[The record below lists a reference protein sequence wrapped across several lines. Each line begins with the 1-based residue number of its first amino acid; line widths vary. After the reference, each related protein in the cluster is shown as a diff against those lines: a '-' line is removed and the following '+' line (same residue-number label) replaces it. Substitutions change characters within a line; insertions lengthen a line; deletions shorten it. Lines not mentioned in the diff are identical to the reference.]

1 VLTLTKRLV
10 IGRPLATSESD
21 HQRLP
26 KTIALATFS
35 SDAISSTAYA
45 TEEILFV
52 TAVGASSLTL
62 GLSKLIPLAIVV
74 AVLLAIVS
82 TSYRQTIFAYPSG
95 GGSYIVSRENLG
107 EMPSLVAGASLL
119 VDYILTV
126 AVSISSGVAAI
137 LSIPTF
143 HHLEPE
149 RVPMCIGLLIVVMLA
164 NLRGVKESGRAF
176 AVPTYVYIVAISA
189 MVLIGLYRVFFG
201 HYQPIPFDPKRAH
214 DVAKVGG
221 SLSLFLLLRGFSSG
235 AVALTGVE
243 AISNG
248 VPAFRKP
255 ESKNAATT
263 LTWMAL
269 ILGSLFLGLSVLASK
284 LHPFP
289 THLETVNSQMARVL
303 FGESPFYWII
313 QLSTCAILILA
324 ANTAFADFPRLSSII
339 ARDGYL
345 PRQFANLGD
354 RLVFSNGIIFLT
366 GAATL
371 LIVIFGGIVTA
382 LIPLYAIGV
391 FTSFTLSQSGMVRHH
406 LRLREPGWQRSVAV
420 NSVGAAATFVVML
433 IVAITKFTKGAWVP
447 IVVVPI
453 VITLFKA
460 INRHYRSV
468 GEGLRIE
475 PHELPPQPS
484 VHTFVVLVGRVHRG
498 VAEAIQYA
506 RSLTPHHI
514 VALHIAE
521 EGVDHAEVE
530 RDWARFGFPIPLDI
544 VDSPYREL
552 TAPVSR
558 YLDRLDAR
566 WANDRL
572 TVVIPEFVVGVKS
585 VSNLL
590 HGQNGLALKLS
601 LLSRPNTAVISVPF
615 HVGATAKHGADP
627 DLDGNV
633 DVPKKLPRTAPSH
646 ELDRARRAAR
656 VATVT
661 GSNGRSDHRI
671 GTLPDRARVTV
682 VGEVTATRV
691 VPRPSGPWLE
701 LTVDDGS
708 GSIVAMFTG
717 RRSIPGVQPG
727 RLLQLHGVLRKEKGR
742 TVMLNPQYTIVAQ
755 PAGA

>member
-1 VLTLTKRLV
+1 MLTVAKRVL
-10 IGRPLATSESD
+10 IGKPLATSESD

-62 GLSKLIPLAIVV
+62 GLSKLVPLAIVV

-82 TSYRQTIFAYPSG
+82 MSYRQTIFSYPSG

-137 LSIPTF
+137 ISIPTF
-143 HHLEPE
+143 HDLESV
-149 RVPMCIGLLIVVMLA
+149 RVPMCIGLLIVVTLA

-176 AVPTYVYIVAISA
+176 AVPTYVYIVAITT
-189 MVLIGLYRVFFG
+189 MVVLGLWRVFFG
-201 HYQPIPFDPKRAH
+201 HYHQVPFDPERAH

-221 SLSLFLLLRGFSSG
+221 SLTLFLLLRGFSSG

-248 VPAFRKP
+248 VPAFRRP
-255 ESKNAATT
+255 ESRNAAAT
-263 LTWMAL
+263 LTWMAV

-284 LHPFP
+284 LHPYP

-303 FGESPFYWII
+303 FGESPFYWVI

-339 ARDGYL
+339 AKDGYL

-354 RLVFSNGIIFLT
+354 RLVFSNGIVFLA

-391 FTSFTLSQSGMVRHH
+391 FTSFTLSQTGMVRHH
-406 LRLREPGWQRSVAV
+406 LHDRQSGWRSGVVINSIGAV
-420 NSVGAAATFVVML
+420 ATFVVML

-460 INRHYRSV
+460 INRHYRQV
-468 GEGLRIE
+468 GEGLQIH
-475 PHELPPQPS
+475 PDELPPQPS
-484 VHTFVVLVGRVHRG
+484 IHTFVVLVGRVHRG

-521 EGVDHAEVE
+521 EGIDHAEVQ
-530 RDWARFGFPIPLDI
+530 RDWERFKFPIPLDI

-552 TAPVSR
+552 TAPVNR

-566 WANDRL
+566 WSSDRI

-585 VSNLL
+585 VANLL

-601 LLSRPNTAVISVPF
+601 LLSRPDTAVISVPF
-615 HVGATAKHGADP
+615 HVGVTRPNGPEPEGALEP
-627 DLDGNV
+627 GKRLS
-633 DVPKKLPRTAPSH
+633 RTAPSH
-646 ELDRARRAAR
+646 ELDRERRANRIATLAPDRAR
-656 VATVT
+656 IA
-661 GSNGRSDHRI
+661 
-671 GTLPDRARVTV
+671 TLPARARVTV
-682 VGEVTATRV
+682 TGEVTATRV
-691 VPRPSGPWLE
+691 VPRDAGPWLE

-708 GSIVAMFTG
+708 GSIIATFTG
-717 RRSIPGVQPG
+717 RRSIPGIQPG
-727 RLLQLHGVLRKEKGR
+727 RVVEFNGVLRKEGGR
-742 TVMLNPQYTIVAQ
+742 TVMLNPMYTLHAEH
-755 PAGA
+755 AGS